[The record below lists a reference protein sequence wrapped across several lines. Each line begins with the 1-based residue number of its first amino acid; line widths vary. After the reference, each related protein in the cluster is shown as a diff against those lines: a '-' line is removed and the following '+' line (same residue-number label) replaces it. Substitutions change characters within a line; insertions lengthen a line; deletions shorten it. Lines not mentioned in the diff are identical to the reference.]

1 MGKAGGGATRRGCG
15 MVTQVEI
22 ARRVGLDVSSVN
34 KILNRRQGPVFRK
47 DTVRKVFRVARELG
61 YDFSRLKYQ
70 HRRRHPRRETSIGAE
85 LYVYHRDGSLYDQG
99 VATIRDI
106 SLCGARIS
114 DVTLP
119 LGTFPVEPFRIGIR
133 PMEKPADDIEIPG
146 QIVRFHMNGHA
157 SFGIEFQKLDS
168 TLEKKLRRIAT

>member
-1 MGKAGGGATRRGCG
+1 

-47 DTVRKVFRVARELG
+47 DTIKKVFRIAKELG
-61 YDFSRLKYQ
+61 YDFGRLKYQ
-70 HRRRHPRRETSIGAE
+70 HRRRHPRTELALGAE
-85 LYVYHRDGSLYDQG
+85 IYIYHKDGSVYDQG
-99 VATIRDI
+99 VATIRDL

-119 LGTFPVEPFRIGIR
+119 LGTLPVEAFTVGLR
-133 PMEKPADDIEIPG
+133 PMQKPVDDIEIPG
-146 QIVRFHMNGHA
+146 MIVRYHLNGSATYGVEFH
-157 SFGIEFQKLDS
+157 KLE
-168 TLEKKLRRIAT
+168 TGLEKKLRRIANG

>member
-1 MGKAGGGATRRGCG
+1 

-34 KILNRRQGPVFRK
+34 KILNRRAGPVFRK
-47 DTVRKVFRVARELG
+47 DTIKKVFKVARELG

-70 HRRRHPRRETSIGAE
+70 HRRRHARKEVALGAE
-85 LYVYHRDGSLYDQG
+85 LYIYGRDGKLYDQG

-119 LGTFPVEPFRIGIR
+119 LGTLPVEAFTVALR
-133 PMEKPADDIEIPG
+133 PMQKPVDDLELQG
-146 QIVRFHMNGHA
+146 SIVRINTGGLV
-157 SFGIEFQKLDS
+157 SYGIEFKSLDS
-168 TLEKKLRRIAT
+168 SIEKKLKRIASA

>member
-1 MGKAGGGATRRGCG
+1 

-34 KILNRRQGPVFRK
+34 KILNRRPGPVFRK
-47 DTVRKVFRVARELG
+47 DTIKKVFKVARELG

-70 HRRRHPRRETSIGAE
+70 HRRRHPRKEVALGAE
-85 LYVYHRDGSLYDQG
+85 ICIYGRDGKLYDQG

-119 LGTFPVEPFRIGIR
+119 LGTIPIEPFTVSIR
-133 PMEKPADDIEIPG
+133 PMQKPVDDLELQG
-146 QIVRFHMNGHA
+146 QIVRIEANGVV
-157 SFGIEFQKLDS
+157 SYGIEFKSLD
-168 TLEKKLRRIAT
+168 TAVEKKLRKIATA

>member
-1 MGKAGGGATRRGCG
+1 

-47 DTVRKVFRVARELG
+47 ETIKRVFKVAKDLG
-61 YDFSRLKYQ
+61 YDFGRLKYA
-70 HRRRHPRRETSIGAE
+70 HRRRHARKPVSLGAE
-85 LYVYHRDGSLYDQG
+85 VYIYHKDGSLYDQG

-106 SLCGARIS
+106 SLSGARIS

-119 LGTFPVEPFRIGIR
+119 LGTIPVEPFTIGLR
-133 PMEKPADDIEIPG
+133 PMQKPVDDIEIPG
-146 QIVRFHMNGHA
+146 QIVRIHANGA
-157 SFGIEFQKLDS
+157 TSYGIQFQKVDAA
-168 TLEKKLRRIAT
+168 LEKKLRRVALG

>member
-1 MGKAGGGATRRGCG
+1 

-47 DTVRKVFRVARELG
+47 ETIRKVFRVAKDLG
-61 YDFSRLKYQ
+61 YDFGRLKYA
-70 HRRRHPRRETSIGAE
+70 HRRRHPRKAVSLGAE
-85 LYVYHRDGSLYDQG
+85 VYIYHKDGSLYDQG

-119 LGTFPVEPFRIGIR
+119 LGTLPVEPFTIGLR
-133 PMEKPADDIEIPG
+133 PMQKPVDGLEIPG
-146 QIVRFHMNGHA
+146 QIVRIHANG
-157 SFGIEFQKLDS
+157 STSYGVQFQKIDS
-168 TLEKKLRRIAT
+168 ATEKKLRRVALG

>member
-1 MGKAGGGATRRGCG
+1 

-47 DTVRKVFRVARELG
+47 DTIKKVFRVAKELG
-61 YDFSRLKYQ
+61 YDFGRLKYQ
-70 HRRRHPRRETSIGAE
+70 HRRRHPRRELSMGAE
-85 LYVYHRDGSLYDQG
+85 LYIYHRDGSLYDQG

-106 SLCGARIS
+106 SICGARIT

-119 LGTFPVEPFRIGIR
+119 LGTLPVEPFTVGLR
-133 PMEKPADDIEIPG
+133 PMERPADDVEIPG
-146 QIVRFHMNGHA
+146 MIVRYHLNGA
-157 SFGIEFQKLDS
+157 VSYGVEFQKVD
-168 TLEKKLRRIAT
+168 TGLERKVRRIAAG

>member
-1 MGKAGGGATRRGCG
+1 

-34 KILNRRQGPVFRK
+34 KILNRRAGPVFRK
-47 DTVRKVFRVARELG
+47 DTIKKVFKVARELG

-70 HRRRHPRRETSIGAE
+70 HRRRHARKEVALGAE
-85 LYVYHRDGSLYDQG
+85 LYIYGRDGKLYDQG

-119 LGTFPVEPFRIGIR
+119 LGTLPVEPFTVSLR
-133 PMEKPADDIEIPG
+133 PMQKPGDDLELQG
-146 QIVRFHMNGHA
+146 QIVRIHLNGAA
-157 SFGIEFQKLDS
+157 SYGVQFRP
-168 TLEKKLRRIAT
+168 LEPAVERKLRRIANG

>member
-1 MGKAGGGATRRGCG
+1 

-47 DTVRKVFRVARELG
+47 ETIRKVFRAARDLG
-61 YDFSRLKYQ
+61 YDFGRLKFQ
-70 HRRRHPRRETSIGAE
+70 HRRRFPRRKVAIGAE
-85 LYVYHRDGSLYDQG
+85 LLVYQKDGSLYDQG

-106 SLCGARIS
+106 SLCGARVS

-119 LGTFPVEPFRIGIR
+119 LGSLPVESFRVGLR
-133 PMEKPADDIEIPG
+133 PMKKPVDDVVLPG
-146 QIVRFHMNGHA
+146 HIVRYHLGGA
-157 SFGIEFQKLDS
+157 GQFGIEFAKLE
-168 TLEKKLRRIAT
+168 TGLERKLRRIANG